1 MNYITCILSGKEG
14 FGSRFESIL
23 SCYLLSK
30 LKGLKF
36 VYTNIKNFEHMSWG
50 NYLSQESWDELV
62 NMYISN
68 VFLPRN
74 DVLLYEELP
83 GNTNKVHLPTTDFNF
98 NNYNNTLFLSGNVP
112 EIKKYLNEEINNNLD
127 IIEELKTNYFKN
139 INIQTYYDKNKINI
153 ALHIRRFTKTD
164 CCNSRT
170 RELYEKGNSYDLY
183 YYNMICTIK
192 EIIKNIPLEFHIF
205 TQIDSDDIDFFKHY
219 LDLEDEY
226 SKIII
231 HTGNDLFSDMHHM
244 ITADI
249 LIMAISS
256 FSIIANYRSRR
267 FYRRT
272 SCNKT

>member
-1 MNYITCILSGKEG
+1 MNYITCILPGKEG

-127 IIEELKTNYFKN
+127 IIE
-139 INIQTYYDKNKINI
+139 
-153 ALHIRRFTKTD
+153 
-164 CCNSRT
+164 
-170 RELYEKGNSYDLY
+170 
-183 YYNMICTIK
+183 
-192 EIIKNIPLEFHIF
+192 
-205 TQIDSDDIDFFKHY
+205 
-219 LDLEDEY
+219 
-226 SKIII
+226 
-231 HTGNDLFSDMHHM
+231 
-244 ITADI
+244 
-249 LIMAISS
+249 
-256 FSIIANYRSRR
+256 
-267 FYRRT
+267 
-272 SCNKT
+272 